1 MQQWKREEPDIC
13 EVLLGTEELLKG
25 WWSLYLKFRENCKW
39 SDDVYIKKGLRNKKN
54 VKFQSHLYV
63 SVRFSKV

>member
-1 MQQWKREEPDIC
+1 MEELGIC
-13 EVLLGTEELLKG
+13 EVLLATEELLKE

-39 SDDVYIKKGLRNKKN
+39 LDVNIKKGLRNTKN
-54 VKFQSHLYV
+54 ANFQSYLYI